1 MIVLLDLVEKH
12 SPLSFFDEMLFFRV
26 IVFILHDILSSFF
39 FRNKVQTNQKNT
51 GVGMFFCLIEAHD
64 KNSVTFEGKSHV
76 SLAPSHSIIVSKISY
91 TCNRPYI
98 HIASIG
104 LELACSVG

>member
-26 IVFILHDILSSFF
+26 IAFILHDILSSFF

-64 KNSVTFEGKSHV
+64 KNSVTFEGKKSRQ
-76 SLAPSHSIIVSKISY
+76 SCTKPFNYCKQDF
-91 TCNRPYI
+91 I
-98 HIASIG
+98 HM
-104 LELACSVG
+104 